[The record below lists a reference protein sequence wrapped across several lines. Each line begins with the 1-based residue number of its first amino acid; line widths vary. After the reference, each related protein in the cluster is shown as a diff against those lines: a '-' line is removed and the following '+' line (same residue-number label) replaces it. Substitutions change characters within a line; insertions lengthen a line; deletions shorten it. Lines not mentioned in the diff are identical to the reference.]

1 MYIVIVGGGRTGLR
15 LADRL
20 IRRGHEVAIVEKDED
35 RAQELATE
43 LDALVINGNGANLDV
58 LSDAGAGKA
67 DALVAVAASDEV
79 NLMACELAKKLGVP
93 RIVSRVNE
101 EKHAA
106 MFEDLGVDAAISM
119 VSAAAKLYE
128 KAVTGPGMY
137 GLLSIGGGTG
147 EVVEVS
153 VDESSDAVGKTIREM
168 NIPETCSVAMI
179 YRKDQLIP
187 PRGDTEIMA
196 DDLVTLVGDQD
207 SVMNVAKTLRG
218 G

>member
-1 MYIVIVGGGRTGLR
+1 MYIVIVGGGRTGFR

-43 LDALVINGNGANLDV
+43 LDALVINGNGADIDV
-58 LSDAGAGKA
+58 LGDAGVEKA
-67 DALVAVAASDEV
+67 NALVAVAASDEV
-79 NLMACELAKKLGVP
+79 NLMASELAKKLGVP

-119 VSAAAKLYE
+119 VSAAVKLYE

-153 VDESSDAVGKTIREM
+153 VDENSDAVGKTIREM